1 MLEMLSRSASLRCYV
16 PRQNRTYTTKPSG
29 LRAVPTLDDASLTT
43 FRDNAFVPAVPSLLP
58 RGSFSSIPAIPKWFD
73 ASSGTPSHPIL
84 HTAYLK
90 KWGST
95 VVPLEI
101 TNEGGRFA
109 QMHQPLQFFLE
120 CVIHPSWNQIRSA
133 NQL

>member
-1 MLEMLSRSASLRCYV
+1 MLSRSASLRCHV
-16 PRQNRTYTTKPSG
+16 LRQTRTYTTKPSD
-29 LRAVPTLDDASLTT
+29 LRAVTTLGDGSIIT

-73 ASSGTPSHPIL
+73 ASSGRLSRPIL
-84 HTAYLK
+84 NTAYLK

-101 TNEGGRFA
+101 TNEGGQFA
-109 QMHQPLQFFLE
+109 QVHQPLQFFLE
-120 CVIHPSWNQIRSA
+120 CVIHASWD
-133 NQL
+133 